1 MKYFAKFAYS
11 HKAREDEYEI
21 LEKAGWHSIPLGSDK
36 YKNTIMKNA
45 ILFLTKVRL
54 LFKRFANDDI
64 LWIQIPDTHHF
75 KTFFYYILL
84 WKKVK
89 LIVSVIDLDKFR
101 NQVYDDSLEK
111 KIFQHAHAVWA
122 HTEMMAKTL
131 FKYDYV
137 KDVKKIFTP
146 HLWAYL
152 TNDEPSSCSNFGL
165 SVAFAGN
172 MEKAPFLKIM
182 GGVNWGNLHFTIYG
196 RQFSINSHNISF
208 DDIRIGN
215 NVSLIKEDWGLVW
228 DGDSIETC
236 EGQYGN
242 YMNMVSSHKVSL
254 YLAANRPLI
263 VWSGSSLAHY
273 VKNHSLGIVIDGL
286 KDIESSI
293 VSLSQEQKEKIKHNV
308 EKWGLSIR
316 TGAIYKD
323 ILGRLER

>member
-111 KIFQHAHAVWA
+111 RFFNMHMQ
-122 HTEMMAKTL
+122 
-131 FKYDYV
+131 
-137 KDVKKIFTP
+137 
-146 HLWAYL
+146 
-152 TNDEPSSCSNFGL
+152 FGH
-165 SVAFAGN
+165 
-172 MEKAPFLKIM
+172 I
-182 GGVNWGNLHFTIYG
+182 
-196 RQFSINSHNISF
+196 
-208 DDIRIGN
+208 
-215 NVSLIKEDWGLVW
+215 
-228 DGDSIETC
+228 
-236 EGQYGN
+236 
-242 YMNMVSSHKVSL
+242 
-254 YLAANRPLI
+254 
-263 VWSGSSLAHY
+263 
-273 VKNHSLGIVIDGL
+273 
-286 KDIESSI
+286 
-293 VSLSQEQKEKIKHNV
+293 QK
-308 EKWGLSIR
+308 
-316 TGAIYKD
+316 
-323 ILGRLER
+323 